1 MRALEQLQSE
11 HRALEQMLTRAQ
23 VAARVRS
30 GAVVLAAIDFFL
42 EVGDGVHHA
51 KEERVLFVPLAKVA
65 PGPVSLMLREH
76 EGARERLARLRQ
88 ATARSEWPQVEALL
102 EVYASDMRHH
112 HQKEDNIIYPLVE
125 RLLGLEMDAH
135 LLAQLDAIQDR
146 RMSRETYARWMDAAR
161 GVAAEPTQVV
171 RASRPAQALDGLISL
186 LDAPRVEV
194 VPASVDGV
202 SVEVSPSRPRAPD
215 ELSPSSE
222 VATTSP
228 GLTFLDARTLGR
240 DEPTVAADELSAG
253 ARVLYARGTHRN
265 VWLDGQGRG
274 LALQANQFLIVHRGE
289 GMVLD
294 PGGPK
299 VYPQV
304 YAEAMK
310 HLSPNGLRYVFLS
323 HQDPDIGT
331 SINAWLMDTQADALI
346 SRLWVRFLPHF
357 GIDRLLEHR
366 LHGIPD
372 EGMRVDLAGAEL
384 VILPAHF
391 LHSPGNFQV
400 YDPSSRTLF
409 SGDLGASVG
418 TDEEFVTD
426 FEAHVP
432 SMLPFHQRYM
442 TSRIAMR
449 AWADMVHELDIEVIA
464 PQHGA
469 LMRGRDVVR
478 QFIEWCANTSC
489 GVDLIRTYRVPP
501 RR

>member
-23 VAARVRS
+23 EAARAPS

-76 EGARERLARLRQ
+76 EAARERLARLRQ
-88 ATARSEWPQVEALL
+88 ATARADWPQVEALL
-102 EVYASDMRHH
+102 EVYATDMRHH

-135 LLAQLDAIQDR
+135 LLVQLDAVQDR
-146 RMSRETYARWMDAAR
+146 RMTRATYTRWMDAAR
-161 GVAAEPTQVV
+161 GVAPEPTQVV
-171 RASRPAQALDGLISL
+171 RVAYPAQALEGLVSL
-186 LDAPRVEV
+186 LDEPRVEV
-194 VPASVDGV
+194 APA
-202 SVEVSPSRPRAPD
+202 PPRARDTP
-215 ELSPSSE
+215 LPISPE
-222 VATTSP
+222 ATTTSP
-228 GLTFLDARTLGR
+228 GVAFLDARTLSH
-240 DEPTVAADELSAG
+240 DEQSMVADELSAG

-372 EGMRVDLAGAEL
+372 EGMRIDLAGAEL
-384 VILPAHF
+384 IILPAHF

-409 SGDLGASVG
+409 SGDLGASMG
-418 TDEEFVTD
+418 TEEEFVSD
-426 FEAHVP
+426 FAAHVP

-442 TSRIAMR
+442 TSRVAMR
-449 AWADMVHELDIEVIA
+449 AWADMVRELDIEVIA

-469 LMRGRDVVR
+469 LMRGRDMVQ
-478 QFIEWCANTSC
+478 QFIDWCAHTSC
-489 GVDLIRTYRVPP
+489 GVDLIRAYRVPP
-501 RR
+501 RG

>member
-1 MRALEQLQSE
+1 MRVLEQLQSE

-23 VAARVRS
+23 EGARARS
-30 GAVVLAAIDFFL
+30 GAAVLAALDFFL

-76 EGARERLARLRQ
+76 EAARERLARLRQ
-88 ATARSEWPQVEALL
+88 ATARGEWAHVEAML
-102 EVYASDMRHH
+102 ELYGTDMRHH
-112 HQKEDNIIYPLVE
+112 HHKEDNIIYPLAE
-125 RLLGLEMDAH
+125 RLLGPETDAH
-135 LLAQLDAIQDR
+135 LMVQVEAIQDR
-146 RMSRETYARWMDAAR
+146 RMSRETYARWMDAAH
-161 GVAAEPTQVV
+161 GVAPEPTQVV
-171 RASRPAQALDGLISL
+171 RTAYPVNTLEGLVSL

-194 VPASVDGV
+194 APTPVLRDTDESTAPPVAA
-202 SVEVSPSRPRAPD
+202 RAPA
-215 ELSPSSE
+215 PSAE
-222 VATTSP
+222 VVVTSP
-228 GLTFLDARTLGR
+228 GLAFVDARTLTH
-240 DEPTVAADELSAG
+240 DEPPAVAPDTAG
-253 ARVLYARGTHRN
+253 SRVLYARGTHRN
-265 VWLDGQGRG
+265 VLLDGQGRG
-274 LALQANQFLIVHRGE
+274 LALQANQYLIVHRGE

-310 HLSPNGLRYVFLS
+310 HLAPQGLRYIFLS

-331 SINAWLMDTQADALI
+331 SINAWLMDTEADALI

-400 YDPSSRTLF
+400 YDPASRTLF
-409 SGDLGASVG
+409 SGDLGASLG
-418 TDEEFVTD
+418 TEDEDVKD
-426 FEAHVP
+426 FAAHVP

-442 TSRIAMR
+442 ASRVAMR
-449 AWADMVHELDIEVIA
+449 AWADMVRELDIEVIA

-469 LMRGRDVVR
+469 LLRGRDLVG
-478 QFIEWCANTSC
+478 QFIEWCAQTPC